1 MRTRKPSGM
10 FGFTTVW
17 LGQVVSLLG
26 TGMTQFALTIWAWQV
41 TGRATALALVGF
53 FGYFPRIV
61 FTPLAGALADRWNR
75 KALMIAS
82 DLAAGLATIVV
93 FVLYRAEALEIWH
106 LYVAAAF
113 SGAFGSFQFPAYQ
126 ASISLML
133 PKEQYTRA
141 NSMLG
146 LAHSISSVF
155 APMAAGALLAFLG
168 IGGILTIDIATFTF
182 AVATLCVVAIPQ
194 PAARHIAEA
203 KRRNLFAD
211 CLFGFRYVAASRS
224 LAGLLLL
231 YFLLNLLLSSSGAVL
246 SPMILARTGNNELA
260 LGTVQMLFGISGIV
274 GGAIVS
280 IWGGPKRKILALFT
294 AILTTSLIGNVLL
307 GVGRGLATWGAG
319 AFMSTLLLPMG
330 NGASHAI
337 WQTKIPPH
345 LQGRVFSARILI
357 GQIGGAIAIPLAGV
371 LADRA
376 FEPLMGGTSAI
387 ARSLAPLV
395 GQGPGAGMGLMFL
408 LFGLL
413 GGAAAI
419 AGFAYRPIRDIE
431 RILPDATSDNNETPS
446 DADSSAA
453 PGHS

>member
-1 MRTRKPSGM
+1 MRPRQPSGM

-61 FTPLAGALADRWNR
+61 FMPLAGALADRWNR

-82 DLAAGLATIVV
+82 DLAAGLATIAV
-93 FVLYRAEALEIWH
+93 FLLYRMEALEIWH
-106 LYVAAAF
+106 LYAAAGF

-141 NSMLG
+141 NTMLG

-155 APMAAGALLAFLG
+155 APMAAGALLAFIG
-168 IGGILTIDIATFTF
+168 IGGILVLDIVTFTF
-182 AVATLCVVAIPQ
+182 AIATLFVVAIPQ
-194 PAARHIAEA
+194 PAAHHIAEA
-203 KRRNLFAD
+203 KKRNLLAD

-224 LAGLLLL
+224 LTGLLLL
-231 YFLLNLLLSSSGAVL
+231 YFVLNLLLSSSGAVL
-246 SPMILARTGNNELA
+246 SPMILARTGDNELV
-260 LGTVQMLFGISGIV
+260 LGTVQMLFGVSGIV

-280 IWGGPKRKILALFT
+280 IWGGPKRKMLALLA
-294 AILTTSLIGNVLL
+294 AILTTSLVGNILL

-337 WQTKIPPH
+337 WQSKIPPQ

-357 GQIGGAIAIPLAGV
+357 GQVGGAIAIPLAGV
-371 LADRA
+371 LADGA
-376 FEPLMGGTSAI
+376 FEPLMKSTSTL
-387 ARSLAPLV
+387 ARVLVPLV
-395 GQGPGAGMGLMFL
+395 GRGPGAGMGLMFF

-413 GGAAAI
+413 GAAAAL
-419 AGFAYRPIRDIE
+419 AGFAYRPIREIE
-431 RILPDATSDNNETPS
+431 RLLPDAVTSSDEGESGDPETTRS
-446 DADSSAA
+446 
-453 PGHS
+453 